1 MKIFGYNLNK
11 INPEVSKPE
20 TINYSPDNVDGFS
33 LSQWTD
39 LPTIKED
46 RNHEY
51 VKYGSDN
58 MYPSFLKDMFNSSPT
73 HQAIVK
79 TKAQMMAGDGYTV
92 KWDHLNEGQKVNAL
106 KIIDD
111 IVRDLADTSL
121 DFQLYGAY
129 IYEIIWSLDH
139 TKIVEVN
146 RLDPATIRSGKFEEG
161 SIEEYFY
168 SRDWAS
174 HRPEIIEIPSLDPQ
188 NKQDHRQILYVP
200 VQMVSNEYY
209 GEPAYQ
215 ASMDWITLESQTGLY
230 YRSLIE
236 NGFNPSVVIKFFR
249 KPGSLDERASI
260 VNGLKRS
267 FGGVKNTGK
276 AVVLFSDGKE
286 LAPEITPIDVA
297 SIDKQFTV
305 IASQITEKI
314 LTGAR
319 VTTPELFGIAI
330 PGQLGSGDFAMKVQ
344 AFERFVVRPDQMNL
358 ERTINRILSLNGFDI
373 KFELNRLKI
382 NPNV

>member
-1 MKIFGYNLNK
+1 MKIFGYNLSK
-11 INPEVSKPE
+11 AVSEVSQPE
-20 TINYSPDNVDGFS
+20 TINYSPDGVEGFS

-46 RNHEY
+46 RGSEY
-51 VKYGSDN
+51 VKYGADN
-58 MYPSFLKDMFNSSPT
+58 MYPAYLKDMYNSSPT

-92 KWDHLNEGQKVNAL
+92 KWDHLDEAQKINAL

-111 IVRDLADTSL
+111 IMRDISDTSL

-129 IYEIIWSLDH
+129 VYEVIWSLDFS
-139 TKIVEVN
+139 KIVEVN
-146 RLDPATIRSGKFEEG
+146 RIDPSTIRSGKFEEG
-161 SIEEYFY
+161 SVEEYFY
-168 SRDWAS
+168 SRNWVA
-174 HRPEIIEIPSLDPQ
+174 HRPEIVEIPSLDPK
-188 NKQDHRQILYVP
+188 NKQDHRQLLYVP

-209 GEPAYQ
+209 GEPAYL

-249 KPGSLDERASI
+249 KPGSLDERSSI
-260 VNGLKRS
+260 VNGLKKS

-286 LAPEITPIDVA
+286 LAPEIMPIDVA

-305 IASQITEKI
+305 IADQITEKI

-330 PGQLGSGDFAMKVQ
+330 PGNLGTSDFGIKVQ
-344 AFERFVVRPDQMNL
+344 AFERFVVRPDQINL
-358 ERTINRILSLNGFDI
+358 EKTINDILRLNGFDI

-382 NPNV
+382 NPTA

>member
-1 MKIFGYNLNK
+1 MKIFGYQLNK
-11 INPEVSKPE
+11 INPEVSQPE
-20 TINYSPDNVDGFS
+20 TIDYSPDGVEGFS

-51 VKYGSDN
+51 VKYGRDN

-79 TKAQMMAGDGYTV
+79 TKAQMMAGDGYSV
-92 KWDHLNEGQKVNAL
+92 KWDHLDEGQKVSAL

-146 RLDPATIRSGKFEEG
+146 RLDPSTIRSGKFEEG
-161 SIEEYFY
+161 VIEEYFY
-168 SRDWAS
+168 SRDWGA
-174 HRPEIIEIPSLDPQ
+174 HRPEIIEIATLDPQ

-209 GEPAYQ
+209 GEPGYQ
-215 ASMDWITLESQTGLY
+215 ASMDWVTLESQTGLY

-267 FGGVKNTGK
+267 FRGVKNTGK

-286 LAPEITPIDVA
+286 LAPEIMPIDVA

-330 PGQLGSGDFAMKVQ
+330 PGQLGTGDFGMKVQ

-382 NPNV
+382 NPTA

>member
-1 MKIFGYNLNK
+1 MKIFGYELSRP
-11 INPEVSKPE
+11 NPAVAEPE
-20 TINYSPDNVDGFS
+20 TISYSPDGVEGFS

-39 LPTIKED
+39 LPRIKED
-46 RNHEY
+46 RNKEWVNYGADNLYPEY
-51 VKYGSDN
+51 
-58 MYPSFLKDMFNSSPT
+58 LKDMYNSSPT

-79 TKAQMMAGDGYTV
+79 TKAQMMAGDGYDV
-92 KWDHLNEGQKVNAL
+92 KWDHLSEQEKVNAL
-106 KIIDD
+106 KVIDD
-111 IVRDLADTSL
+111 IMRDINDTTL
-121 DFQLYGAY
+121 DFQIYGAY
-129 IYEIIWSLDH
+129 VYEIIWSLDF

-146 RLDPATIRSGKFEEG
+146 RLDPATIRSGKYEEG

-174 HRPEIIEIPSLDPQ
+174 HRPEVIAIPTFDPK
-188 NKQDHRQILYVP
+188 NKVDHRQILYIP
-200 VQMVSNEYY
+200 VQQVSNEYY

-236 NGFNPSVVIKFFR
+236 NGFNPSVIIKFFR
-249 KPGSLDERASI
+249 KPGSLEERSSI

-286 LAPEITPIDVA
+286 LAPEIMPIDVA
-297 SIDKQFTV
+297 SVDKQFTV

-330 PGQLGSGDFAMKVQ
+330 PGQLGSGDFGLKVQ
-344 AFERFVVRPDQMNL
+344 AFERFVIRPDQIVL
-358 ERTINRILSLNGFDI
+358 EKTINEIL
-373 KFELNRLKI
+373 KME
-382 NPNV
+382 